1 MYARVW
7 ENRYCITCI
16 ICITRISRTPHTYTG
31 IASRLRPYRATPIYV
46 WANVNI
52 RMKRC
57 RYTHA
62 KANMEDPRS
71 RTAQIAKDQFHLQGG
86 ENPLPVLVTRLI
98 QLMAELL
105 MMSDPSRQAVKS
117 GTRTDIGSIGYGQ
130 LPFAIR
136 AHRPL
141 IQTFVVCLHKI
152 GVFQFIYRNKD
163 TEKVRIRQ
171 RSDPLIFIFYHLI
184 PLDFTPPLR
193 DSFRRKPEVVHS

>member
-16 ICITRISRTPHTYTG
+16 ICITRTPHTYTG

-46 WANVNI
+46 WANVDI

-62 KANMEDPRS
+62 KANVEDPRS

-105 MMSDPSRQAVKS
+105 MMSDPSRQAVEG
-117 GTRTDIGSIGYGQ
+117 GTRTDIGSIGHGQ

-141 IQTFVVCLHKI
+141 IQIFVVCLHKI
-152 GVFQFIYRNKD
+152 GVFHSFTGIKILKKYESGN
-163 TEKVRIRQ
+163 
-171 RSDPLIFIFYHLI
+171 DPIH
-184 PLDFTPPLR
+184 
-193 DSFRRKPEVVHS
+193 

>member
-1 MYARVW
+1 
-7 ENRYCITCI
+7 
-16 ICITRISRTPHTYTG
+16 
-31 IASRLRPYRATPIYV
+31 
-46 WANVNI
+46 
-52 RMKRC
+52 MKRC

-62 KANMEDPRS
+62 KANVEDPRS

-98 QLMAELL
+98 QLMAELPV
-105 MMSDPSRQAVKS
+105 MSDPSRQAVES
-117 GTRTDIGSIGYGQ
+117 GTRTDIGSIGHGQ

-141 IQTFVVCLHKI
+141 IQIFVVCLHKI
-152 GVFQFIYRNKD
+152 GIFQFIYRNKD

>member
-46 WANVNI
+46 WVNVNI

-62 KANMEDPRS
+62 KANVEDTRS

-98 QLMAELL
+98 QLMAEFL
-105 MMSDPSRQAVKS
+105 MMSDPSRQAVEG
-117 GTRTDIGSIGYGQ
+117 GTRTDIGSIGHGQ

-141 IQTFVVCLHKI
+141 IQIFVVCLHKI
-152 GVFQFIYRNKD
+152 GIFHSFTGTKILKKYESGN
-163 TEKVRIRQ
+163 
-171 RSDPLIFIFYHLI
+171 DPIH
-184 PLDFTPPLR
+184 
-193 DSFRRKPEVVHS
+193 

>member
-7 ENRYCITCI
+7 ENRYCTTCI
-16 ICITRISRTPHTYTG
+16 ICITRTPHTYTG

-62 KANMEDPRS
+62 KANVEDPRS

-86 ENPLPVLVTRLI
+86 ENPLPVLV
-98 QLMAELL
+98 A
-105 MMSDPSRQAVKS
+105 DPSRQAVEG
-117 GTRTDIGSIGYGQ
+117 GTRTDIGSIGHGQ

-141 IQTFVVCLHKI
+141 IQIFVVCLHKI

-184 PLDFTPPLR
+184 YPDFTPPLR

>member
-16 ICITRISRTPHTYTG
+16 ICITRTPHTYTG
-31 IASRLRPYRATPIYV
+31 IASRLRPYRATAIYV

-62 KANMEDPRS
+62 KANVEDPRS

-98 QLMAELL
+98 QLMAEFL
-105 MMSDPSRQAVKS
+105 MMSDTSRQAVEG
-117 GTRTDIGSIGYGQ
+117 GTRTD
-130 LPFAIR
+130 R
-136 AHRPL
+136 EHRPWP
-141 IQTFVVCLHKI
+141 TPVCYKGAPATHP
-152 GVFQFIYRNKD
+152 D
-163 TEKVRIRQ
+163 IRCL
-171 RSDPLIFIFYHLI
+171 SA
-184 PLDFTPPLR
+184 
-193 DSFRRKPEVVHS
+193 

>member
-16 ICITRISRTPHTYTG
+16 ICITRTPHTYTG
-31 IASRLRPYRATPIYV
+31 IASRLRPHRATAIYV

-52 RMKRC
+52 HMKRC

-62 KANMEDPRS
+62 KANVEDPRS

-86 ENPLPVLVTRLI
+86 ENPLPVLVACLI

-105 MMSDPSRQAVKS
+105 MMSDPSRQAVES
-117 GTRTDIGSIGYGQ
+117 GTRTDIGSIGHGQ

-141 IQTFVVCLHKI
+141 IQIFVVCLHKI
-152 GVFQFIYRNKD
+152 GVFSI
-163 TEKVRIRQ
+163 
-171 RSDPLIFIFYHLI
+171 HLQ
-184 PLDFTPPLR
+184 
-193 DSFRRKPEVVHS
+193 E

>member
-16 ICITRISRTPHTYTG
+16 ICITRTPHTYTG
-31 IASRLRPYRATPIYV
+31 IASRLRPYRATAIYV

-62 KANMEDPRS
+62 KANVEDPRS

-86 ENPLPVLVTRLI
+86 ENPLPVLLACLI
-98 QLMAELL
+98 QLIAEPP
-105 MMSDPSRQAVKS
+105 MMSDPSRQAVES
-117 GTRTDIGSIGYGQ
+117 GTRTDIGSIGHGQ

-141 IQTFVVCLHKI
+141 IQIFVICLHKI
-152 GVFQFIYRNKD
+152 GIFHSFTGIKILKKYESGN
-163 TEKVRIRQ
+163 
-171 RSDPLIFIFYHLI
+171 DPIH
-184 PLDFTPPLR
+184 
-193 DSFRRKPEVVHS
+193 